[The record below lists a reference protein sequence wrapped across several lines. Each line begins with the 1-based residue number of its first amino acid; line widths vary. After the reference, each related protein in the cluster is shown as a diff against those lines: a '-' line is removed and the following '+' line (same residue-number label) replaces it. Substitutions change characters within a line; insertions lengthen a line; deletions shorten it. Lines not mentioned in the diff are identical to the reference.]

1 MADAAPLSQLPFGRN
16 HTQPPKPT
24 LTDLMLKLIVSLV
37 LLPSFAIAGDW
48 QLYRSDG
55 RDYVSLEN
63 IASFYSLRPAFL
75 TGEPTSGRYR
85 QVANHISR
93 SSGRGG
99 ANAASDDVDALF
111 LRGIALKNGR
121 EEMRFKA
128 NSREMTINGVT
139 NWLSFP
145 VKAQNGRLLVSRLD
159 LSKTIDPLMRPRL
172 IPNSSVVKTVV
183 LDPGH
188 GGHDRGAV
196 NAYGDEK
203 TYTLDVC
210 RRLKPLLQAE
220 GLRVVMTRDSDV
232 FVPLQQRAAVA
243 NAIPNSILVA
253 VHFNSARTNASGVE
267 VFSITPRGAP
277 STGSDLLRRVDF
289 REEPGNATDALSA
302 ALAASVCGSIL
313 NRQAQ
318 ADRGLKRARFAVIR
332 LAKVP
337 SILIEG
343 GFLSNR
349 TEAQSIR
356 SEVWRQHLAES
367 IADGIANYRRSVAPR
382 QGEAPTPELISAEK
396 TTPESPSAP
405 AVKKRNSRRRG

>member
-1 MADAAPLSQLPFGRN
+1 MPLRSRDPLREKQN
-16 HTQPPKPT
+16 QPPKPT
-24 LTDLMLKLIVSLV
+24 LTDLMFKFIVSLV

-55 RDYVSLEN
+55 RDYVSLKN

-75 TGEPTSGRYR
+75 TDDPTRGGYR
-85 QVANHISR
+85 QVTNHISR
-93 SSGRGG
+93 SSGVGG
-99 ANAASDDVDALF
+99 ANAASEDAEGLF
-111 LRGIALKNGR
+111 SSGIALRNGK
-121 EEMRFKA
+121 EELRFKA
-128 NSREMTINGVT
+128 NSREMAINGVT

-145 VKAQNGRLLVSRLD
+145 VRAQNGQLLVSRID
-159 LSKTIDPLMRPRL
+159 LAKTIDPIMRPRL
-172 IPNSSVVKTVV
+172 IPNSTVVKTVV

-220 GLRVVMTRDSDV
+220 GLRVVMTRESDE

-243 NAIPNSILVA
+243 NAIPNSIFVA
-253 VHFNSARTNASGVE
+253 VHFNSASTNASGVE
-267 VFSITPRGAP
+267 VFSITPKGAP
-277 STGSDLLRRVDF
+277 STASDSLRRVDF
-289 REEPGNATDALSA
+289 REEPGNATDAPSA

-356 SEVWRQHLAES
+356 SDVWRQHLAES
-367 IADGIANYRRSVAPR
+367 IADGIVSYRGSVAPR
-382 QGEAPTPELISAEK
+382 QGEAPAPELISAEK
-396 TTPESPSAP
+396 TTRESPSAP
-405 AVKKRNSRRRG
+405 AGTKRHTRKRG